1 VKTEKDRLF
10 YNGRTLFQLIS
21 EGQAMITIRDVIHN
35 REPYSVRDNVTVL
48 EAAKYMAGRK
58 VGGVCVLDKDG
69 RLIGILTERDLLNSI
84 VLPCRD
90 PASLTVKEAMSEL
103 KAVIDTK
110 DTPHEALER
119 MELIGRR
126 HLPVVEGERWVG
138 MLSMRDILRVEVN
151 EQGDELKLLHEYIS
165 H

>member
-1 VKTEKDRLF
+1 
-10 YNGRTLFQLIS
+10 
-21 EGQAMITIRDVIHN
+21 MITIRDVIRE
-35 REPYSVRDNVTVL
+35 REPYSVRDDVTVL
-48 EAAKYMAGRK
+48 EAAEYMSSRK
-58 VGGVCVLDKDG
+58 VGGVCVLDRDG
-69 RLIGILTERDLLNSI
+69 RLLGILTERDLLNNI
-84 VLPCRD
+84 ILPRRD
-90 PASLTVKEAMSEL
+90 PAEVPVREAMGEL
-103 KAVIDTK
+103 KAVIETR

-126 HLPVVEGERWVG
+126 HLPVVEGERWIG

>member
-1 VKTEKDRLF
+1 
-10 YNGRTLFQLIS
+10 
-21 EGQAMITIRDVIHN
+21 MITIRDVIRD

-48 EAAKYMAGRK
+48 EAAEYMASRK
-58 VGGVCVLDKDG
+58 VGGVCVLDMDG
-69 RLIGILTERDLLNSI
+69 RLIGILTERDVLNN
-84 VLPCRD
+84 VTLPRRD
-90 PASLTVKEAMSEL
+90 PAEVPVLEAMGEL
-103 KAVIDTK
+103 KAVIETK
-110 DTPHEALER
+110 DTPQEALER

>member
-1 VKTEKDRLF
+1 MP
-10 YNGRTLFQLIS
+10 
-21 EGQAMITIRDVIHN
+21 MITIRDVIRD
-35 REPYSVRDNVTVL
+35 REPYSVRDDVTVL
-48 EAAKYMAGRK
+48 EAAEYMASRK
-58 VGGVCVLDKDG
+58 VGGVCVLDVDG
-69 RLIGILTERDLLNSI
+69 RLIGILTERDVLNNI
-84 VLPCRD
+84 TLPRRD
-90 PASLTVKEAMSEL
+90 PAEVPVREAMGEL
-103 KAVIDTK
+103 KAVIETK